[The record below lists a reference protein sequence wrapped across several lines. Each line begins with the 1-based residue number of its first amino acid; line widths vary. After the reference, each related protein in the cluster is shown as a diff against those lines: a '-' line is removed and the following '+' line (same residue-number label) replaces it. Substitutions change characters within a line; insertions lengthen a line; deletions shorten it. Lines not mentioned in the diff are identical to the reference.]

1 MEQQRPKI
9 IYYLLFS
16 LGMILVG
23 SSVVIGKELT
33 MQLPVFFT
41 VEVRLLI
48 SAIIFYGIVR
58 AKKEH
63 FPAMDRKDYLFL
75 FIQSATGIVLYNVL
89 LFYGLRYTSGVEAG
103 IILSLSPIFAAIAAF
118 LLLQER
124 LKYQRWIGVVLAV
137 TGVILVNV
145 TAFGKSGASSYHL
158 SKILGNIMIVGV
170 ALSEAIFAVTGK
182 YNRNKLSAYQVCL
195 VITSLAFILFL
206 PFAIYQLRQ
215 VNYTALVQTKL
226 LLQLAYF
233 TVFVGIIPYILTF
246 TAVKYISATTAG
258 VLTVLIPISS
268 ILLSV
273 IFLGEKM
280 QITMIAGSLVAL
292 SGVYIVTKF
301 E

>member
-1 MEQQRPKI
+1 
-9 IYYLLFS
+9 
-16 LGMILVG
+16 MILVG